1 MNIALLVI
9 KGKLNTSIFA
19 YSYKLKN
26 SEKAQQQNFVCDTE
40 SNGPTVRD
48 STQQP
53 LGY

>member
-1 MNIALLVI
+1 MNAALLVN

-26 SEKAQQQNFVCDTE
+26 SENAQQQNSVCDTE

-48 STQQP
+48 LTQQP
-53 LGY
+53 LSY